1 MTYFVTAY
9 NNRRQ
14 MIIESETRTSDPVIA
29 DLVELSY
36 KARGFHVRR
45 WSEA

>member
-9 NNRRQ
+9 NNPRQ
-14 MIIESETRTSDPVIA
+14 MIIESETRTSDPTIA
-29 DLVELSY
+29 DLVEANL

-45 WSEA
+45 WAEG